1 MFYTMHH
8 EPGPYR
14 FGGAS
19 LGREAGLAL
28 DCNSKAWE
36 LLQDPDWC
44 NQFRA
49 VLIEELADLTDEEDE
64 AESAVHAQE
73 KRSVEWLLSPD
84 GFSTLRKAARDL
96 SSHASAYKKVYDDQ
110 PRGSCERTCV
120 RVLDR
125 FVMELGRIGYEEGT
139 RLVRRRPPQAHCAVC
154 GLTMDC
160 YAADGIPMQPTDPP
174 PHHPN
179 EIEPVGSGLQ
189 TIKLQLQRSVVPS
202 AAEPGW
208 ALWRRL
214 APCGHMLHAH
224 CAIKAAASPLT
235 AASPLLCCPAEGCGL
250 ACTLASSNWW
260 FGKSVT
266 LSEMDDRYSSLD
278 PARLAMLDPRS
289 TDALDSWLG
298 VASTL
303 GLQEARKLCTARHSA
318 AVEGEEEDE
327 EPWSEH
333 DDEVW
338 EDGSDAMDT
347 RGAHHPPSAGT
358 GSISAPATA
367 TAETPLSSDSNDD
380 DVPGLLRDDGS
391 DYERG
396 GGGGKKVKTKL

>member
-1 MFYTMHH
+1 MFFTMHH
-8 EPGPYR
+8 APGPYR
-14 FGGAS
+14 FADTPVGPD
-19 LGREAGLAL
+19 AGLAL
-28 DCNSKAWE
+28 DCNSNAWAF
-36 LLQDPDWC
+36 LRDPDWC
-44 NQFRA
+44 NEFRDL
-49 VLIEELADLTDEEDE
+49 VIKELADLNDGEDEE
-64 AESAVHAQE
+64 ESAVHVQE

-84 GFSTLRKAARDL
+84 GFSTLKKAARDL
-96 SSHASAYKKVYDDQ
+96 SSHASAYTKMYDDQ
-110 PRGSCERTCV
+110 PRGSIARTCV

-125 FVMELGRIGYEEGT
+125 FVMELGRLGNEEGT
-139 RLVRRRPPQAHCAVC
+139 RYVRRCPPAARCAVC

-160 YAADGIPMQPTDPP
+160 YAEDGFPTQPNAPLPYDRADV
-174 PHHPN
+174 
-179 EIEPVGSGLQ
+179 IEPAGSEL
-189 TIKLQLQRSVVPS
+189 LSVEVQLRRSLVPS
-202 AAEPGW
+202 ATEPGW

-214 APCGHMLHAH
+214 APCGHMLHDH
-224 CAIKAAASPLT
+224 CAIKAQSSTP
-235 AASPLLCCPAEGCGL
+235 PPCCPAEGCGL

-303 GLQEARKLCTARHSA
+303 GLEEARKLCTARHSA
-318 AVEGEEEDE
+318 AVEGEEEEEE

-391 DYERG
+391 DDERG